1 MMDNIAKNSVRNSLR
16 DIGPL
21 PEEAVFLGVAHDGP
35 VLMNVKDRRAPN
47 ILVWDRTP
55 KQGLQILKVVS
66 EYLLG
71 RKSKTPIE
79 FMVLTRFPED
89 WGQLNEYGMGIG
101 GHTSCIGILPF
112 YSDIADQA
120 IASLSAWF
128 HRRESSWKPFIVL
141 IDGLENMQRVDDSTK
156 MNLKYILMHG
166 RSRNVYVIGTS
177 KMKYKDEILFWSD
190 SFQHEIFGSDVE
202 DVFETLEGDDKRTLI
217 FSTPISEIR

>member
-1 MMDNIAKNSVRNSLR
+1 MMDNIVKNSVRNSLR

-89 WGQLNEYGMGIG
+89 WGQLNEYEIG
-101 GHTSCIGILPF
+101 RAH
-112 YSDIADQA
+112 
-120 IASLSAWF
+120 
-128 HRRESSWKPFIVL
+128 V
-141 IDGLENMQRVDDSTK
+141 
-156 MNLKYILMHG
+156 
-166 RSRNVYVIGTS
+166 
-177 KMKYKDEILFWSD
+177 
-190 SFQHEIFGSDVE
+190 
-202 DVFETLEGDDKRTLI
+202 
-217 FSTPISEIR
+217 